1 MARDTIIN
9 VKVNTGNSAKDVK
22 ATEKAMD
29 GFTQSLNDNT
39 KAKTQSNQSNDK
51 FQKDLDRINK
61 EVNSGSLSVRELSKR
76 LNEYQSIALQ
86 AGKDSPIGRQAIKD
100 ASVLND
106 RISDVRQSITTLADD
121 GVKVR
126 AALELGTVA
135 VSGYQGFIGVTQL
148 LGAENEDLLK
158 VLTKLQAAQ
167 GVLNSLQAVQ
177 NALKKEGAIA
187 NVLFNKSIR
196 GTITAMS
203 GLQKAIIATGIGAL
217 VVAVGLLVA
226 NFDRLKSAVNGVTG
240 EQEDYNKKTQERL
253 EIAEQELNT
262 IDEQTNQLKL
272 QGLSQIDIIKL
283 KKQAV
288 QEAINEAEI
297 NLENQKQLRQT
308 QIDASQRNKDI
319 LQGILKFLTLPTQ
332 ILIDSFNKVA
342 NLLGFDGIDFNIAER
357 VAGFI
362 FDPEDVAQ
370 KGDEVIAEAEKKLN
384 QLREQQAGFELTL
397 QADRDEAF
405 KKRLAKEE
413 QQQKL
418 LIELEEKLKDL
429 RIANIKDENDQ
440 RIQALQLQQQR
451 ERQQLRE
458 KFGKNSELEKEL
470 IIRQQQE
477 FDELINGIENERLDK
492 EQERLIRDEKAR
504 LELQLLLQKESSEAL
519 NEAQIAL
526 WEFERDLLLAN
537 EDLTENERL
546 KIKEEYRQKEL
557 ELEQRT
563 NDAIAKS
570 DEELNAFR
578 KNIAQKSFE
587 TLTFLAS
594 AFQKD
599 SEEGQRRAFNIEKT
613 AGIAQGLV
621 STYLS
626 AQKAYASQ
634 LSLPTPDAPARAK
647 LAAGSAI
654 ATGLANVAKISATR
668 FQGGGSLGGNASS
681 VGTLPSREEQ
691 NLGRDIQLFG
701 SQNEGAEVLAGQQNQ
716 TFTIQAQVVET
727 DMTATQNEVSDI
739 EQLSQL

>member
-1 MARDTIIN
+1 MARETIIN

-22 ATEKAMD
+22 DVEKSMD
-29 GFTQSLNDNT
+29 GFTQSLNDNN
-39 KAKTQSNQSNDK
+39 KARQQSSQSNDK
-51 FQKDLDRINK
+51 FKQDLDRINK
-61 EVNSGSLSVRELSKR
+61 EVNSGSLSIRELSKR

-86 AGKDSPIGRQAIKD
+86 AGKDSPIGRQAIQD
-100 ASVLND
+100 AAVLND
-106 RISDVRQSITTLADD
+106 RISDVRQSINTLADD

-135 VSGYQGFIGVTQL
+135 VSGYQGFLGVTQL

-187 NVLFNKSIR
+187 NVLLNRSIN
-196 GTITAMS
+196 GTATAMS

-217 VVAVGLLVA
+217 VVAIGVLVA
-226 NFDRLKSAVNGVTG
+226 NFDKLKRAVNGVTK
-240 EQEDYNKKTQERL
+240 EQEDYNKTAKERL
-253 EIAEQELNT
+253 DVAEQELNT

-308 QIDASQRNKDI
+308 QIEAAERNKSI

-332 ILIDSFNKVA
+332 LLIDTFNKVA
-342 NLLGFDGIDFNIAER
+342 RVLGFDGIDFNIAER

-362 FDPEDVAQ
+362 FNPEDVA
-370 KGDEVIAEAEKKLN
+370 KEGDEVIKEAEKKLN
-384 QLREQQAGFELTL
+384 QLREQQAVFELAL
-397 QADRDEAF
+397 QSDRNEAF

-418 LIELEEKLKDL
+418 LLELEEKLKDL
-429 RIANIKDENDQ
+429 RIANLEDENKK
-440 RIQALQLQQQR
+440 RIEQLQLQQQR
-451 ERQQLRE
+451 ERKQLTE
-458 KFGKNSELEKEL
+458 KFGENTELEKEL
-470 IIRQQQE
+470 IINQQKE
-477 FDELINGIENERLDK
+477 FDALIDSIENERLSK
-492 EQERLIRDEKAR
+492 EQDRFIRDEKAR
-504 LELQLLLQKESSEAL
+504 LELQLLLQKENSEAL
-519 NEAQIAL
+519 NEAQIQL

-537 EDLTENERL
+537 TDLTENERL
-546 KIKEEYRQKEL
+546 KIIEEYRQKEL
-557 ELEQRT
+557 ELEKRT

-599 SEEGQRRAFNIEKT
+599 TEEGQRRAFNIEKA
-613 AGIAQGLV
+613 AGIAQTLV
-621 STYLS
+621 STFLS

-634 LSLPTPDAPARAK
+634 LSVPTPDAPVRAK
-647 LAAGSAI
+647 FAAGSAI
-654 ATGLANVAKISATR
+654 ATGLANVAKIAATR

-681 VGTLPSREEQ
+681 VGTLPSDGGQ
-691 NLGRDIQLFG
+691 NIGRDIQFIG
-701 SQNEGAEVLAGQQNQ
+701 QQNEGAEILGGQNQ
-716 TFTIQAQVVET
+716 SFTVTAKVVET
-727 DMTATQNEVSDI
+727 DMTDTQNEISGI
-739 EQLSQL
+739 NELSQL

>member
-1 MARDTIIN
+1 MARETIIN

-22 ATEKAMD
+22 DVEKSMD
-29 GFTQSLNDNT
+29 GFTQSLNDNN
-39 KAKTQSNQSNDK
+39 KARQQSSQSNDK
-51 FQKDLDRINK
+51 FKQDLDRINK
-61 EVNSGSLSVRELSKR
+61 EVNSGSLSIRELSKR
-76 LNEYQSIALQ
+76 LNEYQSIVLQ
-86 AGKDSPIGRQAIKD
+86 AGKDSPIGRQAIQD
-100 ASVLND
+100 AAILND
-106 RISDVRQSITTLADD
+106 RISDVRQSINTLADD

-135 VSGYQGFIGVTQL
+135 VSGYQGFIGLTQL
-148 LGAENEDLLK
+148 AGAESEDFLK

-187 NVLFNKSIR
+187 NVLLNRSIN
-196 GTITAMS
+196 GTATAMS

-217 VVAVGLLVA
+217 VVAIGVLVA
-226 NFDRLKSAVNGVTG
+226 NFDKLKRAVNGVTK
-240 EQEDYNKKTQERL
+240 EQEDYNKTAKERL
-253 EIAEQELNT
+253 DVAEQELNT

-308 QIDASQRNKDI
+308 QIEAAERNKSI

-332 ILIDSFNKVA
+332 LLIDTFNKVA
-342 NLLGFDGIDFNIAER
+342 RVLGFDGIDFNIAER

-362 FDPEDVAQ
+362 FNPEDVA
-370 KGDEVIAEAEKKLN
+370 KEGDEVIKEAEKKLN
-384 QLREQQAGFELTL
+384 QLREQQAGFELAL
-397 QADRDEAF
+397 QSDRNEAF
-405 KKRLAKEE
+405 KKRLLKEE

-418 LIELEEKLKDL
+418 LLELEEKLKDL
-429 RIANIKDENDQ
+429 RIANLEDENKK
-440 RIQALQLQQQR
+440 RIEQLQLQQQR
-451 ERQQLRE
+451 ERKQLIE
-458 KFGKNSELEKEL
+458 KFGANTELEKEL
-470 IIRQQQE
+470 IINQQKE
-477 FDELINGIENERLDK
+477 FDALIDSIENERLSK
-492 EQERLIRDEKAR
+492 EQDRFIRDEKAR
-504 LELQLLLQKESSEAL
+504 LELQLLLQKENSEAL
-519 NEAQIAL
+519 NEAQIQL

-537 EDLTENERL
+537 TDLTENERL
-546 KIKEEYRQKEL
+546 KIIEEYRQKEL
-557 ELEQRT
+557 ELEKRT

-599 SEEGQRRAFNIEKT
+599 TEEGQRRAFNIEKA
-613 AGIAQGLV
+613 AGIAQGLI

-626 AQKAYASQ
+626 AQKAYQSYAGI
-634 LSLPTPDAPARAK
+634 PIVGPVKAK
-647 LAAGSAI
+647 FAAGSAI
-654 ATGLANVAKISATR
+654 ATGLANVAKIAATR

-681 VGTLPSREEQ
+681 VGTLPSDGGQ
-691 NLGRDIQLFG
+691 NIGRDIQFIG
-701 SQNEGAEVLAGQQNQ
+701 QQNEGAEILGGQNQ
-716 TFTIQAQVVET
+716 SFTVTAKVVET
-727 DMTATQNEVSDI
+727 DMTDTQNEISGI
-739 EQLSQL
+739 NELSQL